1 LSQSANLC
9 FGSSECRSEFLQ
21 HPTPIPSS
29 IQELRPFEPASAALP
44 SILLASSAHLVFP
57 SRLVRAVLGV
67 HLKCASTTAHS
78 EQATIDLQLFLPH
91 STIDKQQALALQL
104 KMAEDLYSLDSAS
117 LSHLSS
123 QLQSLGYISRPLDL
137 PQLFAATPAST
148 SHLSSPSAILAHHA
162 QLANEARAR
171 EQVVRCLWSMLGAR
185 MDASE
190 GLEALAARER
200 VGNYEL
206 ERVKGMLS
214 KEKKAREAAEKE
226 REKETAK
233 AK

>member
-1 LSQSANLC
+1 
-9 FGSSECRSEFLQ
+9 
-21 HPTPIPSS
+21 
-29 IQELRPFEPASAALP
+29 
-44 SILLASSAHLVFP
+44 
-57 SRLVRAVLGV
+57 
-67 HLKCASTTAHS
+67 
-78 EQATIDLQLFLPH
+78 
-91 STIDKQQALALQL
+91 
-104 KMAEDLYSLDSAS
+104 MAEDLYSLDSAS

-137 PQLFAATPAST
+137 SQLFASTPAST
-148 SHLSSPSAILAHHA
+148 SHLSSPSAILAHQA
-162 QLANEARAR
+162 QLANEARAC

-190 GLEALAARER
+190 GLETLAARER

-233 AK
+233 AR